1 MFRDLIEEVEVHGL
15 LLLLLGLGLGLGSR
29 GSAAITAGSGTAAAA
44 TTAAAGTDVGD
55 ELLNG
60 LAGEELGEEHGP
72 VGLDGDTSGLDDGVH
87 LVTGHLLTI
96 VGEDERGVGASEVTR
111 HCSARSEDG
120 EVGGQRRVRGRG
132 LR

>member
-1 MFRDLIEEVEVHGL
+1 MASCVTQEQHQAAFELNLKYKKIEDFNVAVDD
-15 LLLLLGLGLGLGSR
+15 SK
-29 GSAAITAGSGTAAAA
+29 
-44 TTAAAGTDVGD
+44 
-55 ELLNG
+55 
-60 LAGEELGEEHGP
+60 ELGEEHDP